1 MRYTENSGKMKN
13 HEFKQAVFISILI
26 LLSVGIGI
34 CLFNKWYWLVFFLLF
49 FLSSAVTRLIR
60 YQNNTIKGLRRFVD
74 SIRFEEF
81 NISFRNSVNKGLDA
95 EIGKSLDAAIT
106 VLNEKAQQKNARL
119 NFNELLLNR
128 IDFSIIVADKSDRV
142 IWINKAAVN
151 LVGRIK
157 DLRELTTFSAELY
170 ETISNI
176 SSRETKIV
184 KFSDDRK
191 NEGVAVSVV
200 FAIIR
205 KDDIRIISLKNIQSV
220 INETESEAWKK
231 LVSIMRHEIM
241 NSMAPIISLS
251 ETFSDLEIEYEPE
264 TINKTMRTIYRRSKG
279 LVEFVQNYR
288 SITNIPKPYIANFKI
303 TEMLDDIV
311 SLMNAQDIKFDYTVI
326 PDNLIIKADRIQIEQ
341 VLINLIKNASE
352 ALVSTKPPVITV
364 SAGLDNNQRPLI
376 SVSDNGV
383 GILPEVQERI
393 FIPFFTTKKNGS
405 GIGLSICKQI
415 IHAHGGNLL
424 VTSTLDEGSCFTIK
438 L

>member
-1 MRYTENSGKMKN
+1 MKK
-13 HEFKQAVFISILI
+13 HKLRQAFFISIII

-184 KFSDDRK
+184 KFSDNRK

-220 INETESEAWKK
+220 IDETESEAWKK

-251 ETFSDLEIEYEPE
+251 ETFSDSEMECEPE
-264 TINKTMRTIYRRSKG
+264 TINKTMQTIYRRSKG

-288 SITNIPKPYIANFKI
+288 SITNLPKPHVAIFKI
-303 TEMLDDIV
+303 SEMLDDIV
-311 SLMNAQDIKFDYTVI
+311 SLMNAQNIKFDYTVI

-341 VLINLIKNASE
+341 VLINLIKNAWE
-352 ALVSTKPPVITV
+352 ASCMKETSVISL
-364 SAGLDNNQRPLI
+364 SAGLDNNQRTLI

-415 IHAHGGNLL
+415 IHAHGGNLS
-424 VTSTLDEGSCFTIK
+424 VTSTPDEGSCFTIK